1 MPPTIKVTPRSDG
14 VIITVNGLDIEVTV
28 RPSEVSTDG
37 CEASAPQRRVV
48 ESKGE
53 PIASPPSKITVESI
67 KRDLNAY
74 LRDLDFWEDDE
85 KVVVTPKR
93 FLGHKKFV
101 SISSLVE
108 EVGGI
113 YVSSGRKSHF
123 LIKKLSLG

>member
-1 MPPTIKVTPRSDG
+1 MPSTIKVTPRSDG
-14 VIITVNGLDIEVTV
+14 VLITVNGLDIEITV
-28 RPSEVSTDG
+28 RSS
-37 CEASAPQRRVV
+37 EASADGGEASAQQRRVV
-48 ESKGE
+48 QSKDE
-53 PIASPPSKITVESI
+53 PDAPPSRITVESI

-85 KVVVTPKR
+85 KVVVMPKR

-123 LIKKLSLG
+123 LIKKSSL